1 MENAAQKIGVGRS
14 KRLHKHCLSSP
25 RILMVKRDCGYF
37 VLLPRDFQ
45 ARRTKVIPPSLDC
58 IALSWRRLV
67 GLTDFAPLGVAFSA
81 LAHQFHSHPLVR
93 SVPYSL
99 TLGGCQE
106 GIAWPST
113 DQATDPRSQARSRHR
128 RIEATSVE
136 GGRGHA
142 VGLYAPLNG
151 AGTPLADPPAS
162 RLFVGRNAHRSPLL
176 KPRQEA
182 EFLHADALRSL
193 LSGCS
198 PQPG

>member
-1 MENAAQKIGVGRS
+1 MPVRPLPLAP
-14 KRLHKHCLSSP
+14 SSMLPFRASRP
-25 RILMVKRDCGYF
+25 RISAASMAFRVVSPADSNSSSTVAVIFIAITLCPTEVSSSWPIYPTNSSVSCSSLN
-37 VLLPRDFQ
+37 VL
-45 ARRTKVIPPSLDC
+45 T
-58 IALSWRRLV
+58 
-67 GLTDFAPLGVAFSA
+67 
-81 LAHQFHSHPLVR
+81 
-93 SVPYSL
+93 SL
-99 TLGGCQE
+99 TLGGSEE

-162 RLFVGRNAHRSPLL
+162 RLPVGRNAHRSPLL